1 MIWSRRKTSANT
13 FYNPL
18 ADHTHAIRYQRYAG
32 PSELPQEEAE
42 LLSSALD
49 ATEKSYAPFSEF
61 YVGCAVLLRDGS
73 IIQGNNQ
80 ENRAFP
86 SGICA
91 ERTALFHV
99 GSIGK
104 GHLIKAIAV
113 RARSEKKEILTPVTP
128 CGACRQVMVEYE
140 QQGTEPWIVLMQGA
154 SGPILRVEGVQTSL
168 LPFGFEIDF

>member
-1 MIWSRRKTSANT
+1 M
-13 FYNPL
+13 
-18 ADHTHAIRYQRYAG
+18 ADHTHVIRYQQLAG
-32 PSELPQEEAE
+32 PDELSQTEAD
-42 LLSSALD
+42 LLSRALD
-49 ATEKSYAPFSEF
+49 ATEMAYAPFSEF
-61 YVGCAVLLRDGS
+61 YVGCAVLLSDGS

-91 ERTALFHV
+91 ERTALFHI

-104 GHLIKAIAV
+104 AHLVKAIAV
-113 RARSEKKEILTPVTP
+113 RARSEKKEIDTPVTP

-140 QQGTEPWIVLMQGA
+140 QQGSEPWIVLMQGA
-154 SGPILRVEGVQTSL
+154 SGPIIRVEGVQTSL